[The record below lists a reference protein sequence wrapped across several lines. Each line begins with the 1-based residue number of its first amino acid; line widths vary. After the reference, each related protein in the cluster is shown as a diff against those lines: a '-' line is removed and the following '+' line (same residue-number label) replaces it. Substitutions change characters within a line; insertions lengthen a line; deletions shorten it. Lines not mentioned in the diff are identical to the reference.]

1 MADNAFEWA
10 SKQNLVRTNEV
21 HQEQEAKL
29 ILEDG
34 FSYEQVDK
42 EETVTSTHI
51 ELDDSC

>member
-29 ILEDG
+29 ILEEG
-34 FSYEQVDK
+34 FSYEEVDK
-42 EETVTSTHI
+42 EETTTSTSI
-51 ELDDSC
+51 TVEDSF